1 MKTQGSWVDSA
12 NAADTDF
19 PLENLPFGRFVLAH
33 GDHAD
38 PRVGVAIGDQ
48 ILDCQALEASGSIPV
63 EDAPF
68 FAPLAAGD
76 LNAFMA
82 MGGYA
87 RRRVRDRL
95 TALLSA
101 EAKTKAKSMAD
112 TLAGCLVPQSEVEM
126 VMPCRVGDYTDFYAS
141 IHHATAVGRL
151 FRPDNPL
158 LPNYK
163 WVPIGYHGRSSTL
176 GVSGAEIARP
186 SGQIKPSEGPP
197 VFGPCQRL
205 DFELEVG
212 FFIGQGNQSG
222 SPIPIAQAH
231 DRLFGLCLLNDW
243 SARDIQ
249 SWEYQPLGPFLS
261 KNFATTISPWIVTQ
275 EALAPFRVAYERPAD
290 DPTPLDYLEDE
301 ENRRR
306 GGFDLH
312 LQISIQTAEMRARHM
327 PAHVL
332 ATTNLRYSYWTAAQ
346 LITHHASNGCL
357 LQAGD
362 LLGSGT
368 MSGPDPAE
376 AGSLLELT
384 RGGKEPLTLPSGESR
399 RFLEDGDAIEI
410 AGFCQNASAVRI
422 GMGRCRA
429 SIRK

>member
-48 ILDCQALEASGSIPV
+48 ILDCQALEGSGSIPV

>member
-1 MKTQGSWVDSA
+1 MRTEGSWVASA
-12 NAADTDF
+12 NAAGIDF
-19 PLENLPFGRFVLAH
+19 PIENLPFGRFVVPHNDNAE
-33 GDHAD
+33 
-38 PRVGVAIGDQ
+38 PRVGVAIGNE
-48 ILDCQALEASGSIPV
+48 ILDCRALEASGAIPAEESAV
-63 EDAPF
+63 

-82 MGGYA
+82 MGSHA

-101 EAKTKAKSMAD
+101 KAKDMAS
-112 TLAGCLVPQSEVEM
+112 TLAHCLVPQSQVAM

-141 IHHATAVGRL
+141 IHHATSVGRL

-186 SGQIKPSEGPP
+186 SGQIKPAEGNP

-212 FFIGQGNQSG
+212 FFIGQGNEWG
-222 SPIPIAQAH
+222 APIPIAQAH
-231 DRLFGLCLLNDW
+231 DQLFGLCLLNDW

-249 SWEYQPLGPFLS
+249 GWEYQPLGPFLS

-275 EALAPFRVAYERPAD
+275 EALQPFRVAYERPAE
-290 DPTPLDYLEDE
+290 DPAPLHYLEDE

-306 GGFDLH
+306 GGIDLH
-312 LQISIQTAEMRARHM
+312 LQISIQTAEMRARQI
-327 PAHVL
+327 PAHIL

-357 LQAGD
+357 LKSGD

-368 MSGPDPAE
+368 MSGPDPSE

-384 RGGKEPLTLPSGESR
+384 KGGKEPLTLPSGETR
-399 RFLEDGDAIEI
+399 RFLEDGDAVEI
-410 AGFCQNASAVRI
+410 TGFCQNAAAVRI
-422 GMGRCRA
+422 GLGSCRA
-429 SIRK
+429 SIR

>member
-1 MKTQGSWVDSA
+1 MRTQGSWVDSA
-12 NAADTDF
+12 NVADTDF
-19 PLENLPFGRFVLAH
+19 PLENLPFGRFVLAD
-33 GDHAD
+33 GDNAD

-48 ILDCQALEASGSIPV
+48 ILDCQALERSGSIPA
-63 EDAPF
+63 EDAAF

-82 MGGYA
+82 MGGHA

-101 EAKTKAKSMAD
+101 EVKAKALA
-112 TLAGCLVPQSEVEM
+112 TRLAGCLVPQSQVEM

-176 GVSGAEIARP
+176 AVSGAQITRP
-186 SGQIKPSEGPP
+186 SGQIKPPEGNP
-197 VFGPCQRL
+197 VFGPSQRL

-212 FFIGQGNQSG
+212 FFIGQGNQLG
-222 SPIPIAQAH
+222 APIPIVQAH
-231 DRLFGLCLLNDW
+231 DQLFGLCLLNDW

-275 EALAPFRVAYERPAD
+275 EALAPFRVAYERPAE
-290 DPTPLDYLEDE
+290 DPAPLGYLEDE
-301 ENRRR
+301 ENRRS

-312 LQISIQTAEMRARHM
+312 LEISIQTAEMRARHL

-368 MSGPDPAE
+368 MSGPDPSE

-384 RGGKEPLTLPSGESR
+384 KGGKEPLTLPSGESR
-399 RFLEDGDAIEI
+399 RFIEDGDAIEI
-410 AGFCQNASAVRI
+410 TGFCQNAAAVLI
-422 GMGRCRA
+422 GMGSCRA
-429 SIRK
+429 SIQK

>member
-1 MKTQGSWVDSA
+1 MRTQGSWVASA
-12 NAADTDF
+12 NSADTDF
-19 PLENLPFGRFVLAH
+19 PIENLPFGRFVLAH
-33 GDHAD
+33 DDNAE

-48 ILDCQALEASGSIPV
+48 ILDCQALERSGCIPA
-63 EDAPF
+63 EDAAF

-82 MGGYA
+82 LGGHA

-101 EAKTKAKSMAD
+101 EAKEKGMA
-112 TLAGCLVPQSEVEM
+112 TGLAGCLVPQSQVEM

-176 GVSGAEIARP
+176 GVSGAQIARP
-186 SGQIKPSEGPP
+186 SGQIKPPEGHP

-212 FFIGQGNQSG
+212 FFIGQGNQLG

-231 DRLFGLCLLNDW
+231 DQLFGLCLLNDW

-275 EALAPFRVAYERPAD
+275 EALAPFRVAYERPAE
-290 DPTPLDYLEDE
+290 DPAPLGYLEDE

-312 LQISIQTAEMRARHM
+312 LQISIQTAEMRARHL

-368 MSGPDPAE
+368 MSGPDSSE

-384 RGGKEPLTLPSGESR
+384 RGGKEPLVLPSGESR
-399 RFLEDGDAIEI
+399 RFIEDGDAIEI
-410 AGFCQNASAVRI
+410 TGFCQNANAVRI
-422 GMGRCRA
+422 GMGSCRA
-429 SIRK
+429 SIQE

>member
-1 MKTQGSWVDSA
+1 MRTQGSWVASA
-12 NAADTDF
+12 NAADADF
-19 PLENLPFGRFVLAH
+19 PIENLPFGRFVVPH
-33 GDHAD
+33 DDNAD

-48 ILDCQALEASGSIPV
+48 ILDCAALETSGCIPA
-63 EDAPF
+63 EDAAAF
-68 FAPLAAGD
+68 SPLAAGD

-82 MGGYA
+82 MDGQA

-95 TALLSA
+95 SALLSA
-101 EAKTKAKSMAD
+101 EAKDMASA
-112 TLAGCLVPQSEVEM
+112 LAGCLVPQSRVVM
-126 VMPCRVGDYTDFYAS
+126 VMPCQVGDYTDFYAS

-186 SGQIKPSEGPP
+186 SGQIKPAEDNPL
-197 VFGPCQRL
+197 FGPCQRL

-212 FFIGQGNQSG
+212 FFVGPGNRWG
-222 SPIPIAQAH
+222 TPISIAQAEEH
-231 DRLFGLCLLNDW
+231 LFGLCLLNDW

-275 EALAPFRVAYERPAD
+275 EALAPYRVAYERPVEDPAPLGYLD
-290 DPTPLDYLEDE
+290 DEK
-301 ENRRR
+301 NRRH

-312 LQISIQTAEMRARHM
+312 LQISIQTAEMRKRQYA
-327 PAHVL
+327 AHVL

-357 LQAGD
+357 MNPGD

-368 MSGPDPAE
+368 MSGPDPSE

-384 RGGKEPLTLPSGESR
+384 KGGKESLVLPSGESR
-399 RFLEDGDAIEI
+399 CFLEDGDTVEI
-410 AGFCQNASAVRI
+410 TGFCQNAAAVRI
-422 GMGRCRA
+422 GMGSCRA